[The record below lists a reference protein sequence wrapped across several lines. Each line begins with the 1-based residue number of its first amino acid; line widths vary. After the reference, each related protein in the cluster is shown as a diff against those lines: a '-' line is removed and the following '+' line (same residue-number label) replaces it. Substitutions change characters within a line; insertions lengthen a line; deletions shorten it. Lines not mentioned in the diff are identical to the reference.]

1 MKHNSIKICVVG
13 GGNWGRNHL
22 ETLNK
27 IGNLGG
33 LVEKDELLIKEFKK
47 NFLTLKFLR
56 MLKPL

>member
-47 NFLTLKFLR
+47 ISLH
-56 MLKPL
+56 